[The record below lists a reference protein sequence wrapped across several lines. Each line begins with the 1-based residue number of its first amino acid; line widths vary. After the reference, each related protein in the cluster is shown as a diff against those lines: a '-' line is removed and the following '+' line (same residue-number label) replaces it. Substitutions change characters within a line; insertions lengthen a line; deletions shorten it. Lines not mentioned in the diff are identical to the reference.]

1 MKNFSRPI
9 CTVFIAAAA
18 FVFTTPAR
26 AADAP
31 LSPAIPANRSDV
43 SFQHELQRAIDRGLE
58 WLQKNQNSAGYWSTA
73 DYPAV
78 TALALTAWCG
88 NPARANGAAQ
98 PEWVANGYA
107 FLLKNAQ
114 PDGGIYAKGLLN
126 YNTSLAM
133 MALVSANRAEY
144 EPVLRRARAFT
155 VKMQGD
161 FDAKTAAENPFAG
174 GVGYGDKNKNSDLSN
189 TLVALEALYHT
200 RHLVKDTAAADAK
213 DLNWSA
219 AIHFL
224 QQCQNLPGYNK
235 QPWASDDPQN
245 KGGFVYDPASSKAPD
260 VKLPSGKVAL
270 RSYGSMSYA
279 GLLSYIYAD
288 VKQTDPRVKA
298 VLEWLRG
305 NFSLEEN
312 PGMGAQGLYY
322 YYELMTKALT
332 AANVDK
338 LELADGRKI
347 DWRRDVAMK
356 LLNLQQKDGSW
367 LNDNARWWEK
377 DPALVT
383 AYAVITLS
391 MIHRGI

>member
-1 MKNFSRPI
+1 MLF
-9 CTVFIAAAA
+9 
-18 FVFTTPAR
+18 
-26 AADAP
+26 
-31 LSPAIPANRSDV
+31 RS
-43 SFQHELQRAIDRGLE
+43 
-58 WLQKNQNSAGYWSTA
+58 
-73 DYPAV
+73 
-78 TALALTAWCG
+78 
-88 NPARANGAAQ
+88 
-98 PEWVANGYA
+98 
-107 FLLKNAQ
+107 
-114 PDGGIYAKGLLN
+114 
-126 YNTSLAM
+126 
-133 MALVSANRAEY
+133 
-144 EPVLRRARAFT
+144 
-155 VKMQGD
+155 
-161 FDAKTAAENPFAG
+161 
-174 GVGYGDKNKNSDLSN
+174 
-189 TLVALEALYHT
+189 
-200 RHLVKDTAAADAK
+200 
-213 DLNWSA
+213 
-219 AIHFL
+219 
-224 QQCQNLPGYNK
+224 
-235 QPWASDDPQN
+235 
-245 KGGFVYDPASSKAPD
+245 
-260 VKLPSGKVAL
+260 KLPSGKVAL

-383 AYAVITLS
+383 SYAVVTLS